1 MKKRGLNKLILT
13 IVLITVF
20 LINIISAVENNTLD
34 LDRQEKI
41 AFGHI
46 LKVNSIK
53 TIPENLIPG
62 EQGILEVKI
71 ENIADFPL
79 YDIRMEIN
87 LPSQISFIQDTSK
100 RQIYKMEATSI
111 KNINFS
117 IITLPSASEGVY
129 NGSYNLQ
136 YVNHVGTEREET
148 GEFGLLIK
156 SEPKIFATV
165 SNSEIYL
172 GKTTGDITIN
182 FVNNDI
188 ANIKYLTV
196 ELLDSPDYTVLS
208 DNKKYIG
215 DLDSD
220 DFDSIDFNLK
230 VNPEKTEIPL
240 LLKIEYRDS
249 INTFYSKDLKLD
261 LKIRDPKELGIKNN
275 NAIYLII
282 IIVVAIA
289 FVSYLYVKIKRKK
302 K

>member
-1 MKKRGLNKLILT
+1 MKKEGLNKLILV
-13 IVLITVF
+13 VLITTVF

-34 LDRQEKI
+34 LNRQEKI

-62 EQGILEVKI
+62 EQGILQVQL

-79 YDIRMEIN
+79 YDIIMEIN
-87 LPSQISFIQDTSK
+87 LPGQISFIQDTSK

-111 KNINFS
+111 KYLNFS
-117 IITLPSASEGVY
+117 IIPIPSASEGIY
-129 NGSYNLQ
+129 NGNYTLN
-136 YVNHVGTEREET
+136 YVNSVGTEREET

-165 SNSEIYL
+165 SSSNIYL
-172 GKTTGDITIN
+172 GKPTGDITIN

-188 ANIKYLTV
+188 ANVKYLTV
-196 ELLDSPDYTVLS
+196 ELLSSPDYTILS
-208 DNKKYIG
+208 DNIKYIG
-215 DLDSD
+215 DLDSN
-220 DFDSIDFNLK
+220 DFDSVDFNLK
-230 VNPEKTEIPL
+230 VSPEKTEIPL

-261 LKIRDPKELGIKNN
+261 LKIRDSKDLGITNN
-275 NAIYLII
+275 NTTYLII
-282 IIVVAIA
+282 IIIIAIA
-289 FVSYLYVKIKRKK
+289 FVSYLYVKIRHKK